1 MKVKDPIAGYAV
13 NPVVQILRHAVL
25 RKVEKETSPVK
36 LEQMYAFLNSQE
48 RSSFIS
54 DFQEMKDWASQ
65 YLSSS
70 MVEELEAHDMMIG
83 EDFPENEAELE
94 DFEAMV
100 IDAERS
106 GVVSDED
113 IQKLFSMAK

>member
-1 MKVKDPIAGYAV
+1 MEVKDPIAGYAT

-36 LEQMYAFLNSQE
+36 LEKMYAFLNSQE
-48 RSSFIS
+48 SSSFIS
-54 DFQEMKDWASQ
+54 DFQEMKEWASQ
-65 YLSSS
+65 FLPPN
-70 MVEELEAHDMMIG
+70 MVEELEANNMMVG

-100 IDAERS
+100 VDAERS
-106 GVVSDED
+106 GIVSDED
-113 IQKLFSMAK
+113 IEKLFSIVK